1 MYNVTS
7 SFLAVTQDK
16 RIDLQRKQTN
26 RSVFQCHV
34 IGPRG
39 VGKTAFLQGFLGRN
53 LNYVATLSK
62 DHLSPFVTN
71 TVPVYGQE
79 KYLVVS
85 LEVDPHN
92 FLFYYG
98 NVRYC
103 FSFMKSTLALD

>member
-85 LEVDPHN
+85 LEVHPHN
-92 FLFYYG
+92 FLF
-98 NVRYC
+98 
-103 FSFMKSTLALD
+103 